1 MGASNGSKKKNK
13 KEKEKVN
20 PKDSGEYE
28 KEALSGKSPKSLN
41 IQQMEKATFKMKN
54 CVCKIELDNEI
65 FGTGF
70 FCLIPFP
77 NKYSP
82 LPILVTCN
90 HVLNENNLVEG
101 TKIKF
106 SLNNG
111 RIKKSIT
118 ISNSRK
124 TFTDHEK
131 DVTFIEIKPVED
143 DIKDESILFID
154 ENALKDDSKEIY
166 KDYDAYIIHYEKGE
180 EVKYSLGVIKYIGDD
195 NFTINHICNT
205 QPGSSGGPIIDLN
218 SSYVIGVHKGSSKT
232 LKLNLGSLLKIP
244 IDDFY
249 KLNKNKNNNSNNKE
263 VKEINISRS
272 TNKNSI
278 FKGENNNPKP
288 NSTSGKMSVILED
301 ENQKDYSL
309 ICFKTDKFSSLEEK
323 LFQKEPSLRYQKLC
337 YIINN
342 TKIDISKT
350 IEENNINDGST
361 IYFKIDKNDT
371 NLDNSLVNN
380 KKKAEKKISNEKI
393 SVIITDEYQ
402 KDYSFIC
409 RKSDNFSSLEEK
421 LFEKDP
427 SLRNKKHYYI
437 VNNQKIDISKTI
449 EQNNIVDGSN
459 IYYKIDED
467 NKEPEPP
474 KISVVNKKE
483 TGKKISNEKISVII
497 TDEYQ
502 KDYSFI
508 CRKSDIFSSLEE
520 KLFEKDPSLRNKKHY
535 YIVNNQKIDIS
546 KTIEENNI
554 VDGSNIY
561 YKSGEE
567 ENKPEPPIESIVTI
581 DNIKKENNI
590 INEKMSVI
598 IEDEEQNAYS
608 FICRKTDKFSSLEK
622 KLFKKVPSL
631 KSQRHYY
638 TINNK
643 SVYFYKT
650 LEENNIVDGSIVY
663 YKIDDE
669 DYDDEFMAVI
679 FISTDQDIKIPIA
692 CKKTD
697 KFKVLEEKLYE
708 KKPDLKN
715 INHYYLCGGTQ
726 IYGDVEKTLEML
738 NIKDCE
744 KIMINNIDSTTIV
757 N

>member
-1 MGASNGSKKKNK
+1 MGFSNGKEIQPKNS
-13 KEKEKVN
+13 V
-20 PKDSGEYE
+20 D
-28 KEALSGKSPKSLN
+28 SLN
-41 IQQMEKATFKMKN
+41 KDQLNQVIFQMEN
-54 CVCKIELDNEI
+54 CICKIKLDNGSI
-65 FGTGF
+65 GTGF

-77 NKYSP
+77 NKSNP
-82 LPILVTCN
+82 LTVLITCN
-90 HVLNENNLVEG
+90 HVLNENNLAEG
-101 TKIKF
+101 AKINF
-106 SLNNG
+106 SLNDDK
-111 RIKKSIT
+111 IEKSIT

-124 TFTDHEK
+124 TFTDEEK
-131 DVTFIEIKPVED
+131 DVTFIEIKPED
-143 DIKDESILFID
+143 NIKDESILNID
-154 ENALKDDSKEIY
+154 EKIFKDDPNKIY
-166 KDYDAYIIHYEKGE
+166 EKKAAYIVHYEEGK
-180 EVKYSLGVIKYIGDD
+180 VAKHSLGKINYIDGDKY
-195 NFTINHICNT
+195 TINHNCKT
-205 QPGSSGGPIIDLN
+205 LTGSSGSPIINLMN
-218 SSYVIGVHKGSSKT
+218 FNVIGVHKGYNNR
-232 LKLNLGSLLKIP
+232 LNLGTLLKIP

-249 KLNKNKNNNSNNKE
+249 KLYKDNNNKE
-263 VKEINISRS
+263 SKGKNS
-272 TNKNSI
+272 TKSAIEENNKNE
-278 FKGENNNPKP
+278 ENKNPIPNPNN
-288 NSTSGKMSVILED
+288 GKISVILED

-323 LFQKEPSLRYQKLC
+323 LFQKEPSLRNKKLC

-342 TKIDISKT
+342 KIIDISKI
-350 IEENNINDGST
+350 IEENNIKDGST
-361 IYFKIDKNDT
+361 IYFKIIKNDT
-371 NLDNSLVNN
+371 NLNNSLVNN
-380 KKKAEKKISNEKI
+380 KKKTE
-393 SVIITDEYQ
+393 
-402 KDYSFIC
+402 
-409 RKSDNFSSLEEK
+409 
-421 LFEKDP
+421 
-427 SLRNKKHYYI
+427 
-437 VNNQKIDISKTI
+437 
-449 EQNNIVDGSN
+449 
-459 IYYKIDED
+459 
-467 NKEPEPP
+467 
-474 KISVVNKKE
+474 
-483 TGKKISNEKISVII
+483 KKISNEKISVII

-520 KLFEKDPSLRNKKHY
+520 KLFEKDPSLRNKKHC

-561 YKSGEE
+561 YKSDEDE
-567 ENKPEPPIESIVTI
+567 DKPEPQIDSIVTI

-631 KSQRHYY
+631 KGQRHYY

-650 LEENNIVDGSIVY
+650 LEENNIVDGSIIY

-679 FISTDQDIKIPIA
+679 FLSTGQDIKIPIA

-715 INHYYLCGGTQ
+715 INHYYLCGGNQ
-726 IYGDVEKTLEML
+726 IYVEDVEKTLEML
-738 NIKDCE
+738 NIKDCD

>member
-1 MGASNGSKKKNK
+1 MGASNGSKKKK
-13 KEKEKVN
+13 EKEKEKVN
-20 PKDSGEYE
+20 SKDSTEYK

-41 IQQMEKATFKMKN
+41 TYQMEKATFQMKN

-101 TKIKF
+101 TKINF

-143 DIKDESILFID
+143 DIKDESILLID
-154 ENALKDDSKEIY
+154 ENALKDDYKEKY
-166 KDYDAYIIHYEKGE
+166 KDYDVYVIHYEKGE
-180 EVKYSLGVIKYIGDD
+180 DVKYSSGVIKYIGDD

-218 SSYVIGVHKGSSKT
+218 SFSIIGVHKGSNTT

-249 KLNKNKNNNSNNKE
+249 KLNKNKNNNNNKE
-263 VKEINISRS
+263 VKEINISSS
-272 TNKNSI
+272 TNGNSI
-278 FKGENNNPKP
+278 FNGENNNPKP
-288 NSTSGKMSVILED
+288 NATNGKMSVILED

-323 LFQKEPSLRYQKLC
+323 LFKKKPSLRNQKLC
-337 YIINN
+337 YFINN
-342 TKIDISKT
+342 KRIDISKT
-350 IEENNINDGST
+350 IEENNINDGSN

-371 NLDNSLVNN
+371 NLNNSLVN
-380 KKKAEKKISNEKI
+380 KKETEKKTRNEKI
-393 SVIITDEYQ
+393 SVIITDENQ

-409 RKSDNFSSLEEK
+409 K
-421 LFEKDP
+421 
-427 SLRNKKHYYI
+427 
-437 VNNQKIDISKTI
+437 
-449 EQNNIVDGSN
+449 
-459 IYYKIDED
+459 
-467 NKEPEPP
+467 
-474 KISVVNKKE
+474 
-483 TGKKISNEKISVII
+483 
-497 TDEYQ
+497 
-502 KDYSFI
+502 
-508 CRKSDIFSSLEE
+508 KSDIFSSLEE
-520 KLFEKDPSLRNKKHY
+520 KLFKKESSLKNKKHH
-535 YIVNNQKIDIS
+535 YIINNKRIDIS

-561 YKSGEE
+561 YKIDEDNKEPVPPKKSVVNKKETEKKISNEKISVIITDENQKDYSFICKKSDIFSSLEE
-567 ENKPEPPIESIVTI
+567 KLFEKESSLRNKEHHYIVNNQKIDISKTIEENNIIDGSIIYYKINEDKNKPEPSIESIVTI
-581 DNIKKENNI
+581 DNIKKENNL

-643 SVYFYKT
+643 SVYFSKT

-679 FISTDQDIKIPIA
+679 FLSTGQNIEIPIV
-692 CKKTD
+692 CKQTD

-708 KKPDLKN
+708 KEPDLKK
-715 INHYYLCGGTQ
+715 IKHYYLCRANQ
-726 IYGDVEKTLEML
+726 IYVGDEKTLEML
-738 NIKDCE
+738 NIKDCDQ
-744 KIMINNIDSTTIV
+744 ILINKFDSTTIV

>member
-1 MGASNGSKKKNK
+1 MGFSNGKEIQPKNS
-13 KEKEKVN
+13 V
-20 PKDSGEYE
+20 D
-28 KEALSGKSPKSLN
+28 SLN
-41 IQQMEKATFKMKN
+41 KDQLKQVIFQMEN
-54 CVCKIELDNEI
+54 CICKIKLDNGSI
-65 FGTGF
+65 GTGF

-77 NKYSP
+77 NKSNP
-82 LPILVTCN
+82 LIVLITCN
-90 HVLNENNLVEG
+90 HVLNENNLAEG
-101 TKIKF
+101 AKINF
-106 SLNNG
+106 SLNDDK
-111 RIKKSIT
+111 IEKSIT

-124 TFTDHEK
+124 TFTDEEK
-131 DVTFIEIKPVED
+131 DVTFIEIKPED
-143 DIKDESILFID
+143 NIKDESILNID
-154 ENALKDDSKEIY
+154 EKIFKDDPNKIY
-166 KDYDAYIIHYEKGE
+166 EKKAAYIVHYEEGK
-180 EVKYSLGVIKYIGDD
+180 VAKHSLGKINYIDGDKY
-195 NFTINHICNT
+195 TINHNCKT
-205 QPGSSGGPIIDLN
+205 LTGSSGSPIINLMN
-218 SSYVIGVHKGSSKT
+218 FNVIGVHKGYNNR
-232 LKLNLGSLLKIP
+232 LNLGTLLKIP

-249 KLNKNKNNNSNNKE
+249 KLYKDNNNKE
-263 VKEINISRS
+263 SKGKNS
-272 TNKNSI
+272 TKSAIEENNKNE
-278 FKGENNNPKP
+278 ENKNPIPNPNN
-288 NSTSGKMSVILED
+288 GKISVILED

-323 LFQKEPSLRYQKLC
+323 LFQKEPSLRNQKLC

-342 TKIDISKT
+342 KKIDISKT

-361 IYFKIDKNDT
+361 IYYKIEKNDT

-380 KKKAEKKISNEKI
+380 KKKIEKKISNEKI
-393 SVIITDEYQ
+393 SVIITDEEQ

-427 SLRNKKHYYI
+427 SLRNKKHCYI

-449 EQNNIVDGSN
+449 EENNIVDGSN

-467 NKEPEPP
+467 NKEPEPS
-474 KISVVNKKE
+474 KKSVVNKKE

-497 TDEYQ
+497 TDENQ

-520 KLFEKDPSLRNKKHY
+520 KLFEKDPSLRNKKHC

-561 YKSGEE
+561 YKSDEDE
-567 ENKPEPPIESIVTI
+567 DKPEPQIDSIVTI

-643 SVYFYKT
+643 SVYFYKI
-650 LEENNIVDGSIVY
+650 LEENNIVDGSIIY

-679 FISTDQDIKIPIA
+679 FLSTGQDIKIPIA

-715 INHYYLCGGTQ
+715 INHYYLCGGNQ
-726 IYGDVEKTLEML
+726 ISVEDVEKTLEML
-738 NIKDCE
+738 NIKDCD